1 MSIAGELSYP
11 ADLADSSS
19 YKAPQ
24 HAIGI
29 CLQWPDSHG
38 CTESGNPR
46 PGSLR
51 APPSAPLALLTHPLP
66 TTPVPTQA
74 LAIMIYPGHYGATIQ
89 RRSASCLLQS
99 RSPESKVNM
108 ALDSAVLAED
118 IPMVRVC
125 IACIM
130 VMHIYYHQYANKADQ
145 AWSFTGRHVRAPLP
159 AGQSR
164 AQAATRDAPGRI
176 RARSRVLTCGQ
187 GWAPSHCRPLR
198 RSRSALPLYIDSP
211 DHPCKVA
218 THSKSHSLAQTD
230 RIVPGE
236 VVTCTQMSKRA
247 LLCNLNQYEN

>member
-118 IPMVRVC
+118 IP
-125 IACIM
+125 
-130 VMHIYYHQYANKADQ
+130 N
-145 AWSFTGRHVRAPLP
+145 
-159 AGQSR
+159 
-164 AQAATRDAPGRI
+164 
-176 RARSRVLTCGQ
+176 GQ
-187 GWAPSHCRPLR
+187 GVHCLHHGHAHLLSSICKQGRSSMVIHRQTCAGTSTCRAKSGTGSHEGRPRTDPSEEQSSDMRTGLGAV
-198 RSRSALPLYIDSP
+198 AL
-211 DHPCKVA
+211 
-218 THSKSHSLAQTD
+218 
-230 RIVPGE
+230 
-236 VVTCTQMSKRA
+236 
-247 LLCNLNQYEN
+247 